1 MYRLFYDKVVS
12 GDILFVL
19 ISPEKK
25 TSKTVKVGDLALLY
39 SGEELTGINLFNASK
54 VYPLASKGIIY
65 APKKELIDALNKVLV
80 NAKVAPLPYLADS
93 GFHLAKISAMEE
105 HPLDEKAHILTLS
118 LGSEKKMT
126 VSWYPNLSIGALVVV
141 ALDGTILRDGSV
153 FHSFVSRNIPNE
165 VSLMGSKDLG
175 LPEGEGAYLATSGNP
190 GDDFFLGGK

>member
-1 MYRLFYDKVVS
+1 MYRLFYDQVVS

-19 ISPEKK
+19 IAPEKK
-25 TSKTVKVGDLALLY
+25 TTKIVKNGDLALLY
-39 SGEELTGINLFNASK
+39 SDDELTGINLFNASRLDAFK
-54 VYPLASKGIIY
+54 TKGIIY
-65 APKKELIDALNKVLV
+65 APSDVLIDGLNKYLV
-80 NAKVAPLPYLADS
+80 SAKAAPLPYTRDS
-93 GFHLAKISAMEE
+93 GFHLAKITMMEE
-105 HPLDEKAHILTLS
+105 HPLDEKAHILTLD
-118 LGSEKKMT
+118 LGGKTLTT
-126 VSWYPNLSIGALVVV
+126 VSWYANIQVGSLVVV

>member
-80 NAKVAPLPYLADS
+80 NVKAAPLPYLADS

-118 LGSEKKMT
+118 LGSEKRRPSAGIRIFPSALS
-126 VSWYPNLSIGALVVV
+126 SWSPSMGRSSAMAASSIP
-141 ALDGTILRDGSV
+141 S
-153 FHSFVSRNIPNE
+153 
-165 VSLMGSKDLG
+165 
-175 LPEGEGAYLATSGNP
+175 
-190 GDDFFLGGK
+190 FLGISRTKSRLWEARISASPRGKAPISRRAGIPAMTSS

>member
-54 VYPLASKGIIY
+54 VYPIASKGIIY
-65 APKKELIDALNKVLV
+65 AQKKELIDALNKVLV

-118 LGSEKKMT
+118 LGSENKTT

>member
-1 MYRLFYDKVVS
+1 
-12 GDILFVL
+12 
-19 ISPEKK
+19 
-25 TSKTVKVGDLALLY
+25 
-39 SGEELTGINLFNASK
+39 
-54 VYPLASKGIIY
+54 
-65 APKKELIDALNKVLV
+65 
-80 NAKVAPLPYLADS
+80 
-93 GFHLAKISAMEE
+93 LAKISAMEE

-118 LGSEKKMT
+118 LGSENKTT